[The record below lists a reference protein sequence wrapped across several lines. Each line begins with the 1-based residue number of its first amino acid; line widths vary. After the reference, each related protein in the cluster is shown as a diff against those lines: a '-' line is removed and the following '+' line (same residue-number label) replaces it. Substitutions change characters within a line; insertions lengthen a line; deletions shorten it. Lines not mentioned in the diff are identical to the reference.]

1 MKRKFKGMV
10 VIGLVAAAAVTGCQS
25 GSGNAGGQG
34 PAAGGTAGG
43 VSVSADV
50 GTDAAQTSGTEEKT
64 TIEYWHTNS
73 ETRGGPTVE
82 AQVEAFNA
90 QNDHI
95 QVVARYN
102 DGYDGLMK
110 NLQAD
115 AAARKTPD
123 LVQVSYSNIEYFPN
137 NFPFTPA
144 DQVVEEAGS
153 DKDFI
158 SNTFADNILALGTD
172 SQGQLVGFPYAVS
185 NPILYYNQDIF
196 DEAGLDKAP
205 ETWQELRET
214 AKIILEKTG
223 KSPFHL
229 QENDTWAL
237 QGLLECNG
245 GKMLT
250 WEGGKPSC
258 TLADPKNVEAFQLYA
273 DMTLKDKTSIHI
285 STDEALKAFNAGEL
299 GMLASSCANLAGI
312 ERSAAFTVGT
322 ARFPVFEGA
331 GRAVPAGGCVL
342 AVTAQD
348 AAKKSAVMEFV
359 EYLYQDSNITDW
371 IEGTGYVAPT
381 KSAPEYEG
389 MKELLAADKLMEAA
403 SSQVGDIV
411 PWAAYPGNSGLEAQQ
426 YIADARDQILGGTKD
441 PQSALTDAQDKINA
455 LFK

>member
-1 MKRKFKGMV
+1 MIAVCLM
-10 VIGLVAAAAVTGCQS
+10 AATALTGCGSAAGTAKNVGGQTGGSTTAGSTTAGGQAS
-25 GSGNAGGQG
+25 GSG
-34 PAAGGTAGG
+34 
-43 VSVSADV
+43 
-50 GTDAAQTSGTEEKT
+50 EKT

-73 ETRGGPTVE
+73 ETRGGPTIE

-95 QVVARYN
+95 EVLARYN

-115 AAARKTPD
+115 AAAGKTPD

-144 DQVVEEAGS
+144 DQVVEEVGEN
-153 DKDFI
+153 KDFI
-158 SNTFADNILALGTD
+158 TANFADNILALGTD

-196 DEAGLDKAP
+196 AEAGIDKAP
-205 ETWQELRET
+205 ETWQELQEDAR
-214 AKIILEKTG
+214 IILEKTG
-223 KSPFHL
+223 KNPFHL

-245 GKMLT
+245 GKMLV
-250 WEGGKPSC
+250 WNDGKPEC
-258 TLADPKNVEAFQLYA
+258 TLADAKNVEAFQLYA
-273 DMTLKDKTSIHI
+273 DMTLKDKTSVHI

-312 ERSAAFTVGT
+312 EKSAAFTVGT
-322 ARFPVFEGA
+322 AKFPVFEGA
-331 GRAVPAGGCVL
+331 NRAVPAGGCVL

-348 AAKKSAVMEFV
+348 EAKKKAVMEFV
-359 EYLYQDSNITDW
+359 EYLYEDQNITDW
-371 IEGTGYVAPT
+371 IQGTGYVAPT
-381 KSAPEYEG
+381 KGAMEFEG
-389 MKELLAADKLMEAA
+389 MKKLLTDDKLMEAA

-411 PWAAYPGNSGLEAQQ
+411 PWAAYPGDSGLQAQQ

-441 PQSALTDAQDKINA
+441 SQTALTDAQDKINA